1 MLSET
6 LNRKWKQQQKK
17 FPFKIMN
24 RGVCNSW
31 LKVNDKNTGEVSL
44 KYEDRKKAK
53 EFYKDISSSC
63 IESKHRYSR
72 STN

>member
-1 MLSET
+1 
-6 LNRKWKQQQKK
+6 
-17 FPFKIMN
+17 MN

-63 IESKHRYSR
+63 IESKHSYSR